1 MTGIRGKK
9 ITMPAHSPIR
19 QFATPVVLALLAG
32 SMQPQ
37 RIATNETGAVSP
49 SPPIVDAQPSIGAS
63 QFTLGAADVIHINV
77 WKNADLSQTVTVG
90 PDGFVSLPLLGDVHV
105 AGMTTNQMAQHIT
118 SRLNAYVVSAQVTV
132 SVIDVR
138 SRQVYVMGQVGKP
151 GGYPLVA
158 PITVLQ
164 LIAQAGGLNTF
175 ANRKRIFILR
185 GSNGD
190 TQQLKFNYTNA
201 IHGDVKQNISLK
213 PGDTVI
219 VP

>member
-1 MTGIRGKK
+1 VTGIRDKK
-9 ITMPAHSPIR
+9 IAMLAHSPIR
-19 QFATPVVLALLAG
+19 QFAIPVVLVFLAG
-32 SMQPQ
+32 SMQAQ
-37 RIATNETGAVSP
+37 RTATNETGAVPS

-105 AGMTTNQMAQHIT
+105 AGMTTNQMAQLIT
-118 SRLNAYVVSAQVTV
+118 SKLSAYVVSAQVTV

-151 GGYPLVA
+151 GGYPLVS

-175 ANRKRIFILR
+175 ANRKGIFILR

-190 TQQLKFNYTNA
+190 TQRLKFNYTNA

-213 PGDTVI
+213 PGDTII